1 MPRITTVLALFSL
14 AVASCGKSEA
24 RLRREVKDCSAISI
38 DAPGI
43 SACLVAQFRW
53 KPEKASVA
61 GVARQHELDS
71 IAKFQRDSTWRA
83 NGKAHHTELAGC
95 AAGGG
100 DVAACLEN
108 TYGWDEQRAVATADS
123 LWGTQAAD
131 HRTEVRRCQG
141 QRKSSVGS
149 CLILYYKW
157 DSRRALALDDSLQR
171 AKMRALN
178 SR

>member
-1 MPRITTVLALFSL
+1 MPRIAAALALFSFA
-14 AVASCGKSEA
+14 AVSCGKSEG
-24 RLRREVKDCSAISI
+24 RLRREVKDCSAITF

-53 KPEKASVA
+53 APAKAAVA
-61 GVARQHELDS
+61 GVARQRELDS
-71 IAKFQRDSTWRA
+71 IAKFQRDSTWRVQ
-83 NGKAHHTELAGC
+83 GKAHRTELATC

-108 TYGWDEQRAVATADS
+108 THGWDEQRAVASADS
-123 LWGTQAAD
+123 LWGYEVPK
-131 HRTEVRRCQG
+131 HRTQIQKCQR

-149 CLILYYKW
+149 CLMLYYKW
-157 DSRRALALDDSLQR
+157 DSRRALALDDSLAR